1 MHVKAGCPDRKICQ
15 CAKHFGMME
24 NETYR
29 ESTYNKLK
37 LYGQAD
43 IIPSVNLITTFETK
57 SYPLDSEKIQK
68 MIEDNLL
75 KK

>member
-1 MHVKAGCPDRKICQ
+1 MSKQAVRTVKFVSVQ
-15 CAKHFGMME
+15 SVGMME
-24 NETYR
+24 NEAYR

-37 LYGQAD
+37 LYGQAE

-57 SYPLDSEKIQK
+57 SCPLDSEKIQK
-68 MIEDNLL
+68 MIDENLL

>member
-1 MHVKAGCPDRKICQ
+1 MSKQAVRIVKIVSVQ
-15 CAKHFGMME
+15 SIGMME
-24 NETYR
+24 NEAYR

-37 LYGQAD
+37 LYGQAE
-43 IIPSVNLITTFETK
+43 IILSVNLITTFETK

>member
-1 MHVKAGCPDRKICQ
+1 MSKQAVRTVKFFSVQ
-15 CAKHFGMME
+15 SVGMME

-37 LYGQAD
+37 LYGQAE

-68 MIEDNLL
+68 MIDENLL